1 MSFAWWEGF
10 LLRREFAACV
20 VYVEIATGENGMVFR
35 QLFQLVRMGSGI
47 DAKTIVE
54 IAIGE
59 NGMV

>member
-35 QLFQLVRMGSGI
+35 QLVRMESGI

-54 IAIGE
+54 IGE